1 MRAQRQKISLLE
13 QGGADEQ
20 DIINARGQYRAT
32 SAEYA
37 RFSQAMGLPQQR
49 ERVTVDG
56 LGSIGVGKWTQ
67 DLTEKDYNDI
77 INMKGKMSDYKVRK
91 WYDYHDKRI
100 GELLDRSQPLEVQAH
115 QAHSLRNQYKFQA
128 RELMADQEKRK
139 LLDEKYPLN
148 DFQYYYEKYSK
159 QYGKDDDIYIAIIGS
174 SMRPNKKVNRQYGLE

>member
-1 MRAQRQKISLLE
+1 MRAQRQEIKLLE
-13 QGGADEQ
+13 DGGADED
-20 DIINARGQYRAT
+20 DIIVDRARYRAA
-32 SAEYA
+32 SVEYA
-37 RFSQAMGLPQQR
+37 QFSKAMDIPQQR

-56 LGSIGVGKWTQ
+56 LGNVGVGKYKQ

-77 INMKGKMSDYKVRK
+77 IDMKGKMSDYKVRK

-100 GELLDRSQPLEVQAH
+100 GELLDRSQPLEAQAH

-148 DFQYYYEKYSK
+148 DFQYYYEK
-159 QYGKDDDIYIAIIGS
+159 DDDIYKAIIGS